1 MKKRII
7 SLLMASALLLGL
19 LAGCGSSGSEDSP
32 DNNSG
37 NAGSNTSQGSQ
48 NTEDNKAPADSGET
62 YNLIVSLTKG
72 ENNTTA
78 LQDYLADI
86 EAASNGRITFEIYF
100 SGQLLAVPEIPQGL
114 ETGVA
119 DISEFVISEF
129 PTLFP
134 MASTIVGL
142 PFLGMTNDTVETF
155 GMLYDEFPEFKQEFT
170 DAGMILLNYMCTQP
184 YNFHFTFDNPVV
196 TLPEDLNGLKIIT
209 SRADVTQFLGEYGAS
224 AVASAPPDYYT
235 NLANG
240 VVEGTL
246 LHYPMMFN
254 NGLIE
259 TVKQHLIVE
268 EGGGMAMDTSVYVMS
283 TAAFEKLPADLQALF
298 TDEARNDKF
307 FNDNQAVQVVDGEK
321 GLQASR
327 DQGNLI
333 TFMTDDM
340 LAAWEAAFAPITEKT
355 LADLDAKG
363 MPATTIYNRAK
374 EIIAELKG

>member
-1 MKKRII
+1 MKKRV
-7 SLLMASALLLGL
+7 LALLTALILMFGL
-19 LAGCGSSGSEDSP
+19 LAACGGGEDVPDGPTNDSASSAPG
-32 DNNSG
+32 
-37 NAGSNTSQGSQ
+37 TSQSQ
-48 NTEDNKAPADSGET
+48 QQGESTPADDGKT

-72 ENNTTA
+72 EKNTTA
-78 LQDYLADI
+78 LQEYLADI
-86 EAASNGRITFEIYF
+86 EAASNGRITFEIYY

-134 MASTIVGL
+134 LASTIVGL
-142 PFLGMTNDTVETF
+142 PFLGMTNETVETF
-155 GMLYDEFPEFKQEFT
+155 GMLYDEFPEFQQEFA
-170 DAGMILLNYMCTQP
+170 DAGMVLLNYMCTQP
-184 YNFHFTFDNPVV
+184 YNFHFTFDSPVV
-196 TLPEDLNGLKIIT
+196 TLPEDLSGLKIIT
-209 SRADVTQFLGEYGAS
+209 SRADVTNFLAKYGAS

-235 NLANG
+235 NLSNG

-283 TAAFEKLPADLQALF
+283 SAAFEKLPADLQALF
-298 TDEARNDKF
+298 TDEARNEKF
-307 FNDNQAVQVVDGEK
+307 FNTNQDIQVVDGEK
-321 GLQASR
+321 GLQASK
-327 DQGNLI
+327 DQGNAI
-333 TFMTDDM
+333 HFMSDAE
-340 LAAWEAAFAPITEKT
+340 LAAWKDAFAPINEQT

-363 MPATTIYNRAK
+363 LPATTIYNRAQ